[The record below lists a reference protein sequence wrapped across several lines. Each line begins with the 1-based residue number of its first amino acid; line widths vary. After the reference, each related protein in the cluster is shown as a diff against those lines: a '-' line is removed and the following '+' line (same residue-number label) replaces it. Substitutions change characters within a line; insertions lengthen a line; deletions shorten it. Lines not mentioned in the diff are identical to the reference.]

1 MNTLQHQPF
10 DTAPILGILRN
21 PRTQMLSD
29 RLVREATA
37 QSLAF
42 REIDLGTL
50 HVIDG
55 KVADA
60 AGPVHVTHLAPGTT
74 YGEPEGASAVAELER
89 CGVRVLNTAAAA
101 AAADDKIATARLLDA
116 HGVTQP
122 DWTAVAPD
130 RLDDALAV
138 GLPLVL
144 KRPAGALGTW
154 NRLVTT
160 PDELLPAALELFAE
174 GVCDLLAQQAITES
188 FGTSIR
194 VVVLGDQV
202 LAATQLRAQPGEWRS
217 NGALGATGTGIE
229 LDEQG
234 SRLAVAAPKALGL
247 GYAGVDL
254 IPTRAGF
261 MVLEVNA
268 ASPFDGAERRT
279 GCNIAHLLI
288 TALLKR

>member
-1 MNTLQHQPF
+1 MSTLQHQPF

-21 PRTQMLSD
+21 PRTQMLAD

-50 HVIDG
+50 RAVGG
-55 KVADA
+55 KVVDA
-60 AGPVHVTHLAPGTT
+60 AGPVHITHLAPGTT
-74 YGEPEGASAVAELER
+74 YGEPEGAFAVTELER

-101 AAADDKIATARLLDA
+101 AAADDKIATALLLSK

-122 DWTAVAPD
+122 TWVVVTPD
-130 RLDDALAV
+130 RIEDALAS

-160 PDELLPAALELFAE
+160 PDELQPAALELFAE
-174 GVCDLLAQQAITES
+174 GVCDLLAQQAIAES
-188 FGTSIR
+188 FGTSTR
-194 VVVLGDQV
+194 VVVLGGQV

-217 NGALGATGTGIE
+217 NGALGAVGTDTE
-229 LDEQG
+229 LDDQG
-234 SRLAVAAPKALGL
+234 SRLAVAATKALGL

-254 IPTRAGF
+254 IATRSGF
-261 MVLEVNA
+261 LVLEVNA

-279 GCNIAHLLI
+279 GRNIAHLMLA
-288 TALLKR
+288 ALLQR

>member
-1 MNTLQHQPF
+1 
-10 DTAPILGILRN
+10 
-21 PRTQMLSD
+21 MLSD

>member
-1 MNTLQHQPF
+1 MIASQHKPL
-10 DTAPILGILRN
+10 DTEPILGILRN
-21 PRTQMLSD
+21 PRTQTLAD
-29 RLVREATA
+29 RLVREATV
-37 QSLAF
+37 QNLAF
-42 REIDLGTL
+42 REIDLVTL
-50 HVIDG
+50 RAVGGEIT
-55 KVADA
+55 DA
-60 AGPVHVTHLAPGTT
+60 TGPVHITHLAPGTT
-74 YGEPEGASAVAELER
+74 YGEPEGALAVVELER

-116 HGVTQP
+116 HSVTQP
-122 DWTAVAPD
+122 EWAIVAPECI
-130 RLDDALAV
+130 DDALFFD
-138 GLPLVL
+138 LPFVL
-144 KRPAGALGTW
+144 KRPVGALGTW

-160 PDELLPAALELFAE
+160 SEELQPAALELFTE

-217 NGALGATGTGIE
+217 NGALGAVGADIE
-229 LDEQG
+229 LGDQG
-234 SRLAVAAPKALGL
+234 ARLAVAATKALGL

-254 IPTRAGF
+254 ISTRAGF

-279 GCNIAHLLI
+279 GRNIAHLLL
-288 TALLKR
+288 TALIQR

>member
-1 MNTLQHQPF
+1 MIAPQHKPL
-10 DTAPILGILRN
+10 DTEPILGILRN
-21 PRTQMLSD
+21 PHTQMLAD
-29 RLVREATA
+29 RLIREATV
-37 QSLAF
+37 QNLAF
-42 REIDLGTL
+42 REIDLVTL
-50 HVIDG
+50 RAVGG
-55 KVADA
+55 KITDA
-60 AGPVHVTHLAPGTT
+60 TGPVHITHLAPGTT
-74 YGEPEGASAVAELER
+74 YGEPEGSFAVAELER
-89 CGVRVLNTAAAA
+89 RGVRVLNTASACAS
-101 AAADDKIATARLLDA
+101 ADDKIATARLLDA
-116 HGVTQP
+116 YGVTQP
-122 DWTAVAPD
+122 SWAIVTPD
-130 RLDDALAV
+130 RIDDALAF

-160 PDELLPAALELFAE
+160 SDELQPAALELFAE

-279 GCNIAHLLI
+279 GCNIAHLLL